1 MPSASVSVYLLHH
14 LTKELPM
21 NDCIIEDS
29 LDVVDQD
36 SLVERGDAAALI
48 VHECDCDCEEE
59 C

>member
-1 MPSASVSVYLLHH
+1 
-14 LTKELPM
+14 M

-36 SLVERGDAAALI
+36 SLVEQGDAAALI
-48 VHECDCDCEEE
+48 VHEYSDCDCEEE